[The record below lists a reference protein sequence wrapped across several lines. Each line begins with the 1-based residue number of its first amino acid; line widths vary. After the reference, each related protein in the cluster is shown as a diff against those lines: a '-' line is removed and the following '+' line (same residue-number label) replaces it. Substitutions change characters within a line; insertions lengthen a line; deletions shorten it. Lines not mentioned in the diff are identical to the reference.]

1 MTETVLVIGGTGE
14 LGAPVARQLR
24 GDGYR
29 VRLPVR
35 ELPAASDRDAT
46 LAYVKGDLD
55 DTDDWS
61 APAGSASKECGAWAG
76 SRCQRAATTASA
88 ALRCWH

>member
-29 VRLPVR
+29 VRLLVR
-35 ELPAASDRDAT
+35 SSQQLLTVTQLWSTSRAT
-46 LAYVKGDLD
+46 WTTPTHCAGPWLAVG
-55 DTDDWS
+55 
-61 APAGSASKECGAWAG
+61 
-76 SRCQRAATTASA
+76 RCT
-88 ALRCWH
+88 